1 MIRTVRPLLT
11 SRRGRLAG
19 VLLVL
24 AVVVGVVLMHAM
36 GGSSTRHAEH
46 HAPAV
51 VAQAHTA
58 PGTTTGTTTGTGAT
72 AHADAP
78 VVQDAGAP
86 SGCGAGGCGGHEM
99 VTAMCLMIL
108 AVLLTLAGPGARAL
122 LRAEGPRAVA
132 WLPLSVAS
140 RPAAGPRLHA
150 LGISRT

>member
-58 PGTTTGTTTGTGAT
+58 PGTTASTTT
-72 AHADAP
+72 HADAP

>member
-36 GGSSTRHAEH
+36 SGSSTRHAEH
-46 HAPAV
+46 PAPAVV

-58 PGTTTGTTTGTGAT
+58 PGTTASTTT
-72 AHADAP
+72 HADAP
-78 VVQDAGAP
+78 VVQGAGAP

-132 WLPLSVAS
+132 WLPLSAAS

>member
-11 SRRGRLAG
+11 GPRGRLAG

-36 GGSSTRHAEH
+36 SGSATRHAEH
-46 HAPAV
+46 HAPVAV
-51 VAQAHTA
+51 MAQGHDA
-58 PGTTTGTTTGTGAT
+58 PGTT

-78 VVQDAGAP
+78 VVRDAGAP
-86 SGCGAGGCGGHEM
+86 SGCGAAGCGGHEM

-108 AVLLTLAGPGARAL
+108 AVLLTLVGPGARDL
-122 LRAEGPRAVA
+122 LRTEGPRVVA
-132 WLPLSVAS
+132 WLSLPAAS
-140 RPAAGPRLHA
+140 RPAAGPSLHA

>member
-24 AVVVGVVLMHAM
+24 ALVVGVVLMHAM
-36 GGSSTRHAEH
+36 SGSATRHAEH
-46 HAPAV
+46 HAPVAM

-58 PGTTTGTTTGTGAT
+58 PSTTAGTTT
-72 AHADAP
+72 HADAP
-78 VVQDAGAP
+78 AAHGSGAP
-86 SGCGAGGCGGHEM
+86 TGCGAGGCGGHEL

-108 AVLLTLAGPGARAL
+108 AVLLTLVGPGARAL
-122 LRAEGPRAVA
+122 LRAEGPRTAA
-132 WLPLSVAS
+132 WLPL
-140 RPAAGPRLHA
+140 PAGSLPATGPSLHA

>member
-11 SRRGRLAG
+11 SRRRRLAG

-24 AVVVGVVLMHAM
+24 SVVVGVVLMHAM
-36 GGSSTRHAEH
+36 SGSATRHADH
-46 HAPAV
+46 HAPVAV
-51 VAQAHTA
+51 MAQAHTA
-58 PGTTTGTTTGTGAT
+58 PGTTADTSAGAT
-72 AHADAP
+72 AHTDAP
-78 VVQDAGAP
+78 VGQDAGAP

-108 AVLLTLAGPGARAL
+108 AVLLTLAGPRARAL
-122 LRAEGPRAVA
+122 LRSEGPRAVA

>member
-24 AVVVGVVLMHAM
+24 ALVVGVVLMHAM
-36 GGSSTRHAEH
+36 SGSSTRHAAH
-46 HAPAV
+46 HAPAAV
-51 VAQAHTA
+51 VVQAHTT
-58 PGTTTGTTTGTGAT
+58 PGTTAAAPADS
-72 AHADAP
+72 AHAGAP

-86 SGCGAGGCGGHEM
+86 SGCGTGGCSGHEM

-108 AVLLTLAGPGARAL
+108 AVLLTLVGPVPRAL
-122 LRAEGPRAVA
+122 LRAEGPRLVA
-132 WLPLSVAS
+132 RVPLPVEA
-140 RPAAGPRLHA
+140 RPAAGPSLHA

>member
-24 AVVVGVVLMHAM
+24 ALVVGVVLMHAM
-36 GGSSTRHAEH
+36 SGSATRHAEH
-46 HAPAV
+46 HAPVAV
-51 VAQAHTA
+51 VAQAHTT
-58 PGTTTGTTTGTGAT
+58 PSTTTGTTT
-72 AHADAP
+72 HADAP
-78 VVQDAGAP
+78 VAHDSGAP
-86 SGCGAGGCGGHEM
+86 AGCGAGGCGGHEL

-108 AVLLTLAGPGARAL
+108 AVLLTLVGPGARAL

-132 WLPLSVAS
+132 WLPLPAAS
-140 RPAAGPRLHA
+140 HPAAGPSLHA